1 MIIGGKI
8 LVNALDSF
16 LQTSSGATKSLNDVV
31 KAYRTQTG
39 LTSAELPDVA
49 TFGKFAYL
57 GSQVVGATPY
67 VASVWT
73 GSEEETA
80 NNSRIVPH
88 RLSIFMLLVEGDVGG
103 NEETLV
109 ERALDYSA
117 CMRSML
123 LRATTPGAYGRT
135 LNNGGTGDAQGRI
148 HRADIVSSE
157 TLDDLGI
164 NAANVVIRWDLRVEV
179 IEDYPGV

>member
-16 LQTSSGATKSLNDVV
+16 LQTSSGVKTSLNDVIDV
-31 KAYRTQTG
+31 YRSQLS
-39 LTSAELPDVA
+39 LTTELPDVA

-67 VASVWT
+67 VASVWN

-80 NNSRIVPH
+80 NNSRIIPH
-88 RLSIFMLLVEGDVGG
+88 RLAIYMLLVDGDVAG

-109 ERALDYSA
+109 ERALDYDA
-117 CMRSML
+117 CVRSMF
-123 LRATTPGAYGRT
+123 LRASSAGAFGRT

-157 TLDDLGI
+157 TLEDVEI
-164 NAANVVIRWDLRVEV
+164 NAANIVIRWDLRVEV
-179 IEDYPGV
+179 IEDYPGA